1 MGRDR
6 DREIE
11 RERETNV
18 LAPISIIMPF
28 SLIWAMNVSYSNI
41 FTVLLSSLV
50 TRSASYTYTQREVE
64 GTAVQIGQT
73 YMHQSVCAFPS
84 VHTPLCMN
92 ANTYVYVDTHICICI
107 CIRICICICICIC
120 IYIYIYLCKC
130 LCI

>member
-1 MGRDR
+1 
-6 DREIE
+6 
-11 RERETNV
+11 
-18 LAPISIIMPF
+18 
-28 SLIWAMNVSYSNI
+28 MNVSYSNI

-92 ANTYVYVDTHICICI
+92 ANTYVYVDTHM
-107 CIRICICICICIC
+107 
-120 IYIYIYLCKC
+120 YMYMYIYLYVNACVHENGYEYEYEYVC
-130 LCI
+130 MYVCIPVYIHI